1 MTQQRHKS
9 DARILD
15 ARTLD
20 ADFPALVPWLRPG
33 LRVLDVG
40 CGTGAITEGMAHRV
54 GPSGRVVGIDHDAQH
69 IDWAST
75 RGPAMPWLQFQVGD
89 ILELPFHAE
98 FDVVAVART
107 LQWVARDQLGVA
119 LAALAR
125 ALVCGGQFVALDYN
139 HAGHRWTPS
148 PPPEL
153 PGFVERF
160 RAWREANAWDSDVL
174 SVVTVLC
181 GEAGLGSPH
190 LTNADV
196 VIRRGDAGFAVMSR
210 IWPRVIETLG
220 PRIAGDGFLAEA
232 DCQRALD
239 VTARWCDDKL
249 MEQTMAARVLTT
261 TRQTE

>member
-1 MTQQRHKS
+1 MQRHIS

-20 ADFPALVPWLRPG
+20 ADFPALVPWLQPG

-40 CGTGAITEGMAHRV
+40 CGTGAITEGIAHRV

-69 IDWAST
+69 IDWALARASHT
-75 RGPAMPWLQFQVGD
+75 SWLRFEVGD
-89 ILELPFHAE
+89 ILELPFQAE

-107 LQWVARDQLGVA
+107 LQWVARGRLGVA

-125 ALVCGGQFVALDYN
+125 ALVRGGRVVALDYN

-153 PGFVERF
+153 PSFVERF

-174 SVVTVLC
+174 PVAAVLC
-181 GEAGLGSPH
+181 GGAGLGSPR
-190 LTNADV
+190 LENSDAV
-196 VIRRGDAGFAVMSR
+196 VGRGDAGFAVMSR

-220 PRIAGDGFLAEA
+220 PRMVGDGFLTEA
-232 DCQRALD
+232 DCRRAQD
-239 VTARWCDDKL
+239 VIGPWCDDEL